1 MVAVAQ
7 QAFLLAPVLIVK
19 VKIHHP
25 CRRSNAGLSSASSFT
40 HGVTPGEEGNHP
52 QNGFPG
58 EKMSS
63 GRWLGQPAGITNLS
77 GNLFFMASEKVI
89 LLVTAQK
96 DWLK

>member
-1 MVAVAQ
+1 MV
-7 QAFLLAPVLIVK
+7 FL
-19 VKIHHP
+19 
-25 CRRSNAGLSSASSFT
+25 
-40 HGVTPGEEGNHP
+40 
-52 QNGFPG
+52 
-58 EKMSS
+58 EKRCLP

>member
-7 QAFLLAPVLIVK
+7 QAFLLAPVLILK
-19 VKIHHP
+19 VKIYHP
-25 CRRSNAGLSSASSFT
+25 CRGSNAGLSSALSFT
-40 HGVTPGEEGNHP
+40 GGVTPGEERNKMV
-52 QNGFPG
+52 FL
-58 EKMSS
+58 EKRCLP